1 MFLDDDIVFHRRS
14 FINMNR
20 NINLYKK
27 TNLNILGYGFNQVN
41 KIKLNNFEKIKNSK
55 LIKFLGLYSDQ
66 PGIILRSGWHTKI
79 INLKKNTLTDWMHT
93 AALIIPST
101 KLKSKFDVNLGEYSY
116 LEDLDFSM
124 QTKNKN
130 NKGKFLLVCS
140 AKFNH
145 PNTIYRTSFS
155 FGITEFVNR
164 YMIVKK
170 YKLSQLN
177 FLYGIDKINCVICN
191 DN

>member
-66 PGIILRSGWHTKI
+66 PGIILRSGWHTEI
-79 INLKKNTLTDWMHT
+79 INLKKH
-93 AALIIPST
+93 
-101 KLKSKFDVNLGEYSY
+101 
-116 LEDLDFSM
+116 
-124 QTKNKN
+124 
-130 NKGKFLLVCS
+130 
-140 AKFNH
+140 
-145 PNTIYRTSFS
+145 
-155 FGITEFVNR
+155 
-164 YMIVKK
+164 
-170 YKLSQLN
+170 
-177 FLYGIDKINCVICN
+177 IN
-191 DN
+191 